1 MHRFLLKFILK
12 FLLSCLQ
19 RYFCKKNKRFIIELY
34 TLPCVSSNIFERI
47 LPWLRIRISSMRF
60 YHFLWILLEISQ
72 DFLSPEH
79 SRGVS
84 SKISSKNVVR
94 GKKSREI
101 LRFFWSFFFWNSI
114 RYSDFFLCTSSPKV
128 LLATASESIPCHFS
142 IFFKRNSSMNTRRG
156 SINSSKN
163 NCIQKFIL
171 WKIPPCFNILQEI
184 CALF

>member
-1 MHRFLLKFILK
+1 MCFF
-12 FLLSCLQ
+12 Q
-19 RYFCKKNKRFIIELY
+19 YFWKN
-34 TLPCVSSNIFERI
+34 
-47 LPWLRIRISSMRF
+47 SSMTQDQNFFHEILSFFMNTSRNFSRF
-60 YHFLWILLEISQ
+60 SFSRAFSRGFLENFFKKCSSRKKIQRDSKILLE
-72 DFLSPEH
+72 
-79 SRGVS
+79 
-84 SKISSKNVVR
+84 
-94 GKKSREI
+94 
-101 LRFFWSFFFWNSI
+101 FFFWNSI